1 MTNEV
6 QFEIDAVNQPKYQ
19 QSGSTLVRYLL
30 KHSGGLI
37 KSENQANYFLIAF
50 VVLAAIATFL
60 ILSSGGGMPYQP
72 SPQQI
77 LNTTQPLVVAPSK

>member
-30 KHSGGLI
+30 NHSGGLI
-37 KSENQANYFLIAF
+37 KSETQANYFLITF
-50 VVLAAIATFL
+50 VVLAVIATFL

-72 SPQQI
+72 SQQQI
-77 LNTTQPLVVAPSK
+77 LNATQPLAGAPSK